1 MPTYAAPVT
10 SGADGLPSSGQRI
23 AAARLALGLTQS
35 QLADL
40 IHSSRGTVAV
50 WETKDRVPEG
60 DVLLRLAQSLNVNPA
75 WLMMMSDNPMQ
86 PEEVTPDESKVLRT
100 FRNLTQEN
108 QDQIASQVEFLLGR
122 QEARPP
128 RQVTRHTTRVTTK
141 TGK

>member
-1 MPTYAAPVT
+1 M
-10 SGADGLPSSGQRI
+10 PSSGQRI

-128 RQVTRHTTRVTTK
+128 RQVTRHATRVTTK